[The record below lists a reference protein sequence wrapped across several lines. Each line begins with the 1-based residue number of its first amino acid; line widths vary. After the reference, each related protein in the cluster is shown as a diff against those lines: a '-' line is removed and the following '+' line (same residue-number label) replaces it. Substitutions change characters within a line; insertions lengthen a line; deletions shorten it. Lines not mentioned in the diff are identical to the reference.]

1 MSKDK
6 NIFLLFL
13 EQSWLLLVSSFLF
26 GLMIALANSAWSPQI
41 AANEKAK
48 LDTLMKN
55 LITEANSFDVAIEK
69 LKITNEKGTT
79 TEINVYKALDGSGKT
94 IGFAFVAEG
103 SGFADKIKLV
113 IAADSNCQKL
123 LGYQVLY
130 YNETPG
136 FGSKIKDSFFSS
148 QFVGAPAGS
157 FELTRTGNAEIIDS
171 QIVAISGATISSTAV
186 VDIFNTY
193 MNTVKEK
200 LKEKGLISNG
210 Q

>member
-1 MSKDK
+1 M
-6 NIFLLFL
+6 
-13 EQSWLLLVSSFLF
+13 SSFLF
-26 GLMIALANSAWSPQI
+26 GLLIALANSAWSPQI
-41 AANEKAK
+41 TANEKSK

-79 TEINVYKALDGSGKT
+79 TEINVYKALGDSGKT

-113 IAADSNCQKL
+113 VAADANCQKL

-130 YNETPG
+130 ANETPG

-148 QFVGAPAGS
+148 QFAGAPAGK
-157 FELTRTGNAEIIDS
+157 FELVRTGNAEQIDNR
-171 QIVAISGATISSTAV
+171 IVAISGATVSSTAMV
-186 VDIFNTY
+186 NIFNTY
-193 MNTVKEK
+193 IDAVKEG